1 MRERRLC
8 MATISQATSFEPVS
22 YRRCPPSP
30 CLAGRAGLSS
40 TCAPRVSL
48 LAPRVRTPFA
58 ACGESLA
65 GTQRGGI
72 EPVMRQ
78 SQNPRSAC
86 LQRGRSYARRL
97 GRVGR
102 IASGDFL
109 PFAKRLSHDTG
120 GYQPSPPETFRT
132 TRHQLSL
139 RLRPVR
145 CSTTGYGDGML

>member
-8 MATISQATSFEPVS
+8 MATSSQPRASARVVQALPSVS
-22 YRRCPPSP
+22 L
-30 CLAGRAGLSS
+30 LAGRAGLSS
-40 TCAPRVSL
+40 TCAPRVSF

-78 SQNPRSAC
+78 IQNPRSAC
-86 LQRGRSYARRL
+86 LQRGRSYARQL
-97 GRVGR
+97 GRFGR
-102 IASGDFL
+102 IATRDFL

-120 GYQPSPPETFRT
+120 SYLPALPETFRT
-132 TRHQLSL
+132 MRDQLSL

-145 CSTTGYGDGML
+145 VSTTGYGAGIL

>member
-8 MATISQATSFEPVS
+8 MATSSQPRASARVVQALPSVS
-22 YRRCPPSP
+22 L
-30 CLAGRAGLSS
+30 LAGRAGLSS
-40 TCAPRVSL
+40 TCAPRVSFWRPAFGPRSRPARTVTQGL
-48 LAPRVRTPFA
+48 NGIGIAPR
-58 ACGESLA
+58 
-65 GTQRGGI
+65 
-72 EPVMRQ
+72 MRQ
-78 SQNPRSAC
+78 PQNPRSAC

-132 TRHQLSL
+132 MRSQLSWHL
-139 RLRPVR
+139 PVR
-145 CSTTGYGDGML
+145 LVSTTGYGDGML

>member
-8 MATISQATSFEPVS
+8 MATSSQPRASARVVQALPSVS
-22 YRRCPPSP
+22 L
-30 CLAGRAGLSS
+30 LAGRAGLSS
-40 TCAPRVSL
+40 TCAPRVSF

-78 SQNPRSAC
+78 IQNPRSAC
-86 LQRGRSYARRL
+86 LQRGRSYARQL
-97 GRVGR
+97 GRFGR
-102 IASGDFL
+102 IATRDFWS
-109 PFAKRLSHDTG
+109 FAKRLSHDTG